1 MAEVREDL
9 EVLRTKVKEV
19 EKLSREL
26 LENHK
31 IKLNFTIGTDKK
43 TINTEANTFIEM
55 SVSGQIEEII

>member
-1 MAEVREDL
+1 MADVREDL
-9 EVLRTKVKEV
+9 EIVRTKVKEV

-43 TINTEANTFIEM
+43 TVNVEANTFIEM
-55 SVSGQIEEII
+55 SVSGQIEETI